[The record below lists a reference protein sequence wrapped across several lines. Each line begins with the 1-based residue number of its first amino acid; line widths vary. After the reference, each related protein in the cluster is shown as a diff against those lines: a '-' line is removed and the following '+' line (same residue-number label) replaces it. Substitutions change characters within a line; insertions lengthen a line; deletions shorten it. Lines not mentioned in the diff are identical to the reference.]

1 MTDMEYSLYC
11 IYDTIEIL
19 KLSCENGNLIGT
31 EHSRVAE
38 VNSLNSGKLPGCF
51 FFERPRYEAKWVGVW
66 VNVCV
71 CSQTTGRNVPT
82 SWRMLSVNTRH
93 WLKGQGTFHR
103 VVCQEAPGMV
113 HHSQG
118 QGFKSSWKILC
129 QVTLASASH
138 KNESLN
144 SVSLHVVYVAYT
156 FVCFTWVS
164 VPIGNSRLYM
174 CMIWSEVVANACLVP
189 RLSLLQPGNEARL
202 MHEHYYVW
210 TMFSWGVLLHI

>member
-93 WLKGQGTFHR
+93 WLKGQGTSHR

-138 KNESLN
+138 KNESKFLLIQWPCMLSMLYTHL
-144 SVSLHVVYVAYT
+144 SVSHE
-156 FVCFTWVS
+156 F
-164 VPIGNSRLYM
+164 P
-174 CMIWSEVVANACLVP
+174 CLLAIAD
-189 RLSLLQPGNEARL
+189 RTCAWYDQKWRL
-202 MHEHYYVW
+202 MLASFPGSPFYSLG
-210 TMFSWGVLLHI
+210 MRLG